1 MLISLCP
8 AYGTAPAFFEAIS
21 VDDVMGYLKGLP
33 EDSTV
38 FIDIDDTIITPC
50 STAFRA
56 SSPDKSMID
65 QIKEK
70 RELYPNFEDILSHW
84 RLSRKTML
92 IDKKWPDA
100 LKDLSSRGIKA
111 FGLTQMGTGKFGS
124 IPSMEQWRYNEL
136 RSLGIVFSE
145 LPDSPQA
152 KVTGAS
158 LYKGIY
164 FTGDKN
170 SKSETLA
177 QFIPLVAGSTLII
190 IDDREKHLADLQKF
204 CAEHGIKFVGIL
216 FKGLEMVPGQPNPAV
231 SKFQKEYLI
240 EHAKW
245 LEDDEVKELM
255 QRAERKVVSG
265 L

>member
-1 MLISLCP
+1 MLVSLSSV
-8 AYGTAPAFFEAIS
+8 YGATFPHAMS
-21 VDDVMGYLKGLP
+21 VEEVLGYLKLLP
-33 EDSTV
+33 ENSTV
-38 FIDIDDTIITPC
+38 FIDIDDTIITPR

-56 SSPDKSMID
+56 SSPDKLMID
-65 QIKEK
+65 KIKEQ
-70 RELYPNFEDILSHW
+70 RQLYPNFEDILSNW

-111 FGLTQMGTGKFGS
+111 FGLTQMGTGKIGS

-145 LPDSPQA
+145 LPDSPQT
-152 KVTGAS
+152 KDTGAS

-164 FTGDKN
+164 FTGDKS

-177 QFIPLVAGSTLII
+177 QFIPLTAGSTIVM
-190 IDDREKHLADLQKF
+190 IDDREKHLADLEKF
-204 CAEHGIKFVGIL
+204 CAEHAIKFVGIL
-216 FKGLEMVPGQPNPAV
+216 YKGLETLLGQPNPAV
-231 SKFQKEYLI
+231 SKFQREYLI
-240 EHAKW
+240 EHAVW
-245 LEDDEVKELM
+245 LEDDEAKELM
-255 QRAERKVVSG
+255 ERADKKVIAG